1 MKIVLLQT
9 GKTTERY
16 IGEGVSNYS
25 GRLQKYTSFEIITL
39 PDLKNTG
46 NMPVNEQKEREG
58 ARMVQYLQKDDY
70 VIVLDEN
77 GKEYSTVE
85 FADRLEKILMLQKKR
100 IIFIIGGAYGLSGE
114 IIGKADLRLS
124 LSKMTFSHQVVRLLF
139 AEQLYRAFTVIRG
152 EPYHHE

>member
-46 NMPVNEQKEREG
+46 NMPVKEQKEREG

-77 GKEYSTVE
+77 GKEYSTIE

-100 IIFIIGGAYGLSGE
+100 IIFIIGGAYGFSGE
-114 IIGKADLRLS
+114 VIGRADLRVS

>member
-1 MKIVLLQT
+1 MKIILLQT
-9 GKTTERY
+9 GKTTEKY

-39 PDLKNTG
+39 PDLKNTS
-46 NMPVNEQKEREG
+46 NMPVKEQKEREG

-77 GKEYSTVE
+77 GLEYSTVE
-85 FADRLEKILMLQKKR
+85 FAGRLEKMLMLQKKR
-100 IIFIIGGAYGLSGE
+100 IVFIIGGAYGFSGE
-114 IIGKADLRLS
+114 VLERADLRLS
-124 LSKMTFSHQVVRLLF
+124 LSRMTFSHQVVRLLF

-152 EPYHHE
+152 EPYHHD